1 MPTNFLTLKEILAE
15 LKEKNSITILRKYCQ
30 DEWEFYDLLRD
41 LMNDE
46 DFKQACID
54 KSFNESCQKDL
65 DHYIELVNH
74 AKKAVSKYFER
85 KDIELQAYHTETNDT
100 DRILNIN
107 LNNHDGNEPIRIS
120 DILQQEKN
128 ISELNVYCDKKHEI
142 HAVRKGKERH
152 YEFKEGAYYEMT
164 STWPIKDES
173 GKVVSTC
180 TMVMNVSND
189 GITEILG
196 FNGRS
201 FTASDEVLGLIEQN
215 RELYIQRLS
224 LYDAVKALLERN
236 KNVPLPDVVPVA
248 NNNLQNNE
256 SIKVDQDKELD
267 RQGLEN
273 NADNSPIFPT
283 NSDASTQTEVDL
295 QQVATQ
301 QEIKELNKQRNDL
314 QRELVRAKQAIE
326 VQEKKIENLQAEKN
340 KIHEE
345 SRKEVEK
352 LNEKIEAMKQEIEK
366 LKGRSSDLQSE
377 LEKEK
382 QKNVELE
389 KYSNDLQNE
398 FRKEEEKNAKL
409 QVELKQKSKE
419 LANTSANLQ
428 KKTQELENVREEKE
442 DLKKKMEVANAE
454 KEELIS
460 KLQQELNQLKEKN
473 YKLEDENDKLE
484 RSNKG
489 LEKEKEQ
496 LLQKISGLEEA
507 LLSFEGE
514 KQALSNRLSNSTAK
528 QIKSNQELIKA
539 RQEIEK
545 LGEEN
550 NSLQA
555 EYKEEEQ
562 KLKKEIGKTHEK
574 IIQINEEQE
583 QKVQKLC
590 EKNKELEE
598 KLKLVDIQN
607 RKLKDDLEKSK
618 RAEKQT
624 YEDTELVISEN
635 HKTMQELCV
644 QLQRLKQENQE
655 AKEFYIYAI
664 GKSEHEIEELE
675 NELENE
681 RETRKKYHTLLKEQ
695 DIEINDLRKII
706 ADKVQEVENLKGE
719 LQNKKEWGVSHN
731 QAEALEKDIRP
742 LASKQINL
750 NQAYTIT
757 ADVLN
762 DPDNVPLKKRKLS
775 RSLSVDNEYDNGKE
789 SYNNHCHSPLSFVS
803 NPVQVNS
810 AYTVQSKC
818 SNYSSIYP

>member
-1 MPTNFLTLKEILAE
+1 MQTNFLTLKEILAE
-15 LKEKNSITILRKYCQ
+15 LEEKNSITTLRKYCQ

-41 LMNDE
+41 LMNGE

-65 DHYIELVNH
+65 YHYIELVNQ
-74 AKKAVSKYFER
+74 AKKAASKYFEM
-85 KDIELQAYHTETNDT
+85 KDINLQVYHAETNDT

-107 LNNHDGNEPIRIS
+107 LNNYDGNEAIRIS

-142 HAVRKGKERH
+142 HAVRNGKERH
-152 YEFKEGAYYEMT
+152 YEFKEYAYYEMT

-173 GKVVSTC
+173 GKVISTC
-180 TMVMNVSND
+180 TMVMSVNND
-189 GITEILG
+189 GITKILG

-201 FTASDEVLGLIEQN
+201 FTASDDVLGLIEQN

-224 LYDAVKALLERN
+224 LYDAVEALLKRN
-236 KNVPLPDVVPVA
+236 KNVPLIDGVPIA
-248 NNNLQNNE
+248 NNSLQDNE
-256 SIKVDQDKELD
+256 SIKVDQNKELD

-273 NADNSPIFPT
+273 NANNSPIFPT
-283 NSDASTQTEVDL
+283 NSWASTQTEVDL
-295 QQVATQ
+295 QQIATQ

-326 VQEKKIENLQAEKN
+326 AQEKKIENLQTEKN
-340 KIHEE
+340 KIHKE

-352 LNEKIEAMKQEIEK
+352 LNEKIEAMKQKIKK
-366 LKGRSSDLQSE
+366 LNGRSGDLQSE

-389 KYSNDLQNE
+389 KYSNDLQNK
-398 FRKEEEKNAKL
+398 FRKEERKNAKL

-419 LANTSANLQ
+419 LTSTSANLQ
-428 KKTQELENVREEKE
+428 KKMQELENVCEGKE
-442 DLKKKMEVANAE
+442 GLKKRMEVANAE

-460 KLQQELNQLKEKN
+460 KLQQELDQLKEKN
-473 YKLEDENDKLE
+473 YKLKYENDKLE

-489 LEKEKEQ
+489 LEREKGQ
-496 LLQKISGLEEA
+496 LLQKISSLEEA
-507 LLSFEGE
+507 LLSLEGE
-514 KQALSNRLSNSTAK
+514 KQALSNRLCDGAAK

-545 LGEEN
+545 LWEEN

-555 EYKEEEQ
+555 EHKEEEE

-574 IIQINEEQE
+574 IIKINEGQE

-590 EKNKELEE
+590 EKNKELEK

-607 RKLKDDLEKSK
+607 RKLKDELEKSK

-624 YEDTELVISEN
+624 YEDTELVISKN
-635 HKTMQELCV
+635 HKTMQELRV
-644 QLQRLKQENQE
+644 QLHGLKQENQE

-675 NELENE
+675 NKLENE
-681 RETRKKYHTLLKEQ
+681 REARKKYHTLLKEQ

-706 ADKVQEVENLKGE
+706 ADRVQEVENLKCE
-719 LQNKKEWGVSHN
+719 LQNKKEEEVSHN
-731 QAEALEKDIRP
+731 QVETLKKDICT
-742 LASKQINL
+742 LTSKQIDL

-762 DPDNVPLKKRKLS
+762 EPNNIPLKKRKLS
-775 RSLSVDNEYDNGKE
+775 RSLSIDNEYDNGKE

-803 NPVQVNS
+803 KPVQVNS

-818 SNYSSIYP
+818 SNCSSIYP